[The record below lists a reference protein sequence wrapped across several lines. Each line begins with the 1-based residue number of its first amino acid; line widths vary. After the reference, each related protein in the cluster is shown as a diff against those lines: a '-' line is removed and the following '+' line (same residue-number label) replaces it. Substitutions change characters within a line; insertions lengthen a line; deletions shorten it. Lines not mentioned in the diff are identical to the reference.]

1 MVSKV
6 DAVRVGMNQTKKV
19 CTLVYLLDNDSIL
32 LGLKKRGIGEGK
44 WNGFGGKVHINE
56 GETIV
61 EGAIRE
67 VEEEC
72 GIIVQK
78 SGLRYTGTIDF
89 EFIGSLDHYEVHVF
103 ESRHFSG
110 DVIESDEMRP
120 KWFSISDIPYNNMW
134 LDKIY
139 WHPVWLQGKKFK
151 AYFLYEG
158 HDNIVKYKIDDLN

>member
-6 DAVRVGMNQTKKV
+6 GTSQAEMNQNKKV
-19 CTLVYLLDNDSIL
+19 CTLVYLVDNDRIL

-44 WNGFGGKVHINE
+44 WNGFGGKVDVNN
-56 GETIV
+56 GETIF
-61 EGAIRE
+61 EGAVRE

-72 GIIVQK
+72 GIIVEK
-78 SGLRYTGTIDF
+78 SALKYTGMIDF

-103 ESRHFSG
+103 EARQFSG
-110 DVIESDEMRP
+110 DVMESEEMKP
-120 KWFSISDIPYNNMW
+120 KWFPISEIPHDNMW

-139 WHPVWLQGKKFK
+139 WHPFWLQGKKFK

-158 HDNIVKYKIDDLN
+158 HRNIIKYKIDDLK

>member
-6 DAVRVGMNQTKKV
+6 DALRAGMNQNKKV
-19 CTLVYLLDNDSIL
+19 CTLVYLLDNDRIL

-89 EFIGSLDHYEVHVF
+89 DFIGRAIFAGKSHKHNNPHSHHYTLYLYQHV
-103 ESRHFSG
+103 G
-110 DVIESDEMRP
+110 TI
-120 KWFSISDIPYNNMW
+120 
-134 LDKIY
+134 
-139 WHPVWLQGKKFK
+139 
-151 AYFLYEG
+151 
-158 HDNIVKYKIDDLN
+158 